1 MPKKI
6 RELKM
11 MLRKAG
17 FVSRPG
23 KGSHTVW
30 IHALLIG
37 TITISGAD
45 GDDARP
51 YQEKDVRNVLKK
63 VREVQK

>member
-1 MPKKI
+1 
-6 RELKM
+6 M

-30 IHALLIG
+30 THALLIG

-51 YQEKDVRNVLKK
+51 YQEKDVRTC
-63 VREVQK
+63 

>member
-1 MPKKI
+1 
-6 RELKM
+6 M

-30 IHALLIG
+30 THALLIG